1 MPNDKSSQDNQR
13 STPNRREAIHAATA
27 ALTLATAAGQ
37 TTSSSRNRSLGSSIR
52 GVQHIGVTVQNMN
65 RAFEFYTEVLG
76 GTEVMRDG
84 DFHGETIH
92 NTLLLREEIDARQRQ
107 INPRT
112 AGVPDLRGGAQRL
125 DVRFVQFD
133 NVVIELLQ
141 YRDQEQPAGSGSSF
155 APPHDRTSPAF
166 PSSAHICFYVKD
178 DVDFER
184 FIRDLE
190 TEAARRGMTNVRANR
205 TKAFATDAERLKAPL
220 DANTNRIQEGS
231 SSGWSLMYCKGPE
244 GEQLEFVQVLGQV
257 KQTFDGSLEKRLRAL
272 LGSKA

>member
-1 MPNDKSSQDNQR
+1 MTNEPNQNLQTSK
-13 STPNRREAIHAATA
+13 PNRREAMHTAT
-27 ALTLATAAGQ
+27 ALTLAAAAAVSGESAAAGQ
-37 TTSSSRNRSLGSSIR
+37 TNNSRPGRTLGSSIR

-125 DVRFVQFD
+125 DVRFIQFD

-184 FIRDLE
+184 FI
-190 TEAARRGMTNVRANR
+190 
-205 TKAFATDAERLKAPL
+205 AEL
-220 DANTNRIQEGS
+220 
-231 SSGWSLMYCKGPE
+231 
-244 GEQLEFVQVLGQV
+244 
-257 KQTFDGSLEKRLRAL
+257 
-272 LGSKA
+272 